1 MAMEAMEAMAW
12 DTPDW
17 DMAPTLDTPAWDTLA
32 DTMEATGAT
41 TTASVMLMLKLTPT
55 MEPMATAAPS
65 AMLDMVAMDTV
76 AMAMAMPATRQPTLP
91 LLLELPLPSVAME
104 PQPQWV

>member
-1 MAMEAMEAMAW
+1 MEAMEAMAW

-17 DMAPTLDTPAWDTLA
+17 DMAPTLDTPGLATPGLDTPGPTDTPAWDTLA

-41 TTASVMLMLKLTPT
+41 TMASVMLMLKLTPT

-65 AMLDMVAMDTV
+65 AMLDMVAMDMV
-76 AMAMAMPATRQPTLP
+76 AMASAMPATL
-91 LLLELPLPSVAME
+91 
-104 PQPQWV
+104 